1 MSRNLPPDFLRER
14 KPILGAE
21 WEDFLQ
27 SYDTPRAYGLRR
39 NPFQGCDTLP
49 FSLKP
54 VAWAEDGYYFDPEER
69 PGRHPLHEAGAYY
82 IQEPS
87 AMSVVSL
94 LDPQAGELVCDL
106 CAAPGGKSTHIAAL
120 LRGQG
125 MLVSNEIFPRVLP
138 LTFRCSSTGSLS
150 TPHVPA
156 KECSVRMI
164 PPSVNGVLRM
174 SGSVLTASG

>member
-1 MSRNLPPDFLRER
+1 
-14 KPILGAE
+14 
-21 WEDFLQ
+21 
-27 SYDTPRAYGLRR
+27 
-39 NPFQGCDTLP
+39 
-49 FSLKP
+49 
-54 VAWAEDGYYFDPEER
+54 
-69 PGRHPLHEAGAYY
+69 
-82 IQEPS
+82 
-87 AMSVVSL
+87 MSVVSL
-94 LDPQAGELVCDL
+94 LDPQPGELVCDL

-125 MLVSNEIFPRVLP
+125 MLVSNEIFPNRARILSQNIERMGIPECTCLQRVPGGLLP

>member
-54 VAWAEDGYYFDPEER
+54 VAWAEDGYYFDPEGIR
-69 PGRHPLHEAGAYY
+69 
-82 IQEPS
+82 
-87 AMSVVSL
+87 
-94 LDPQAGELVCDL
+94 
-106 CAAPGGKSTHIAAL
+106 STKP
-120 LRGQG
+120 
-125 MLVSNEIFPRVLP
+125 VPTIFRNQ
-138 LTFRCSSTGSLS
+138 
-150 TPHVPA
+150 VP
-156 KECSVRMI
+156 C
-164 PPSVNGVLRM
+164 LW
-174 SGSVLTASG
+174 